1 MTASDAGI
9 DLPIRAAQNG
19 GRREDARPQVA
30 RRNMSGQVV
39 DYIKNM
45 IFDGTLIRGQ
55 RVPQDQIAKD
65 LGVSR
70 LPVRE
75 ALITLEAEGLIDS
88 EPHRGSYVVPIRR
101 EDIDDHYR
109 IYGMVQGL
117 ASRRAASRIT
127 QPTLA
132 RLQEL
137 HELMQNSDD
146 PDVLHNLNWE
156 FHALINQTGGS
167 RRLLSVLRQLAKN
180 LPRAVYEAPPGAS
193 PEATRSHQKML
204 DALKRGDGAAAEA
217 ASREHVQF
225 EGEYVIAKLK
235 RDGIL
240 ADDD

>member
-1 MTASDAGI
+1 MATSDAEVE
-9 DLPIRAAQNG
+9 LSNRRARNG
-19 GRREDARPQVA
+19 GRSEDARPHVS

-45 IFDGTLIRGQ
+45 IFDGSLIRGQ

-88 EPHRGSYVVPIRR
+88 EPHRGSFVVPILR

-137 HELMQNSDD
+137 HEGMQASDD
-146 PDVLHNLNWE
+146 PDLLHNLNWE

-193 PEATRSHQKML
+193 PEANRGHQKIL
-204 DALKRGDGAAAEA
+204 DALRSGDATAADA

-240 ADDD
+240 ADDA